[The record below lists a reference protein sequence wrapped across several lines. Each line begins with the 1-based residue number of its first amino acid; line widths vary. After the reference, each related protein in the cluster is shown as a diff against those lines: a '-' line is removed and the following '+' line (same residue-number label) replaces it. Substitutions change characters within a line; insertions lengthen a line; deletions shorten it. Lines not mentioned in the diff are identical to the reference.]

1 MSDKNSQY
9 LLLIGV
15 YWDNEVNLVYF
26 LMLILEEIGKN
37 LVVINIIILK
47 LLELIFDLNFL
58 VVDMFNCF

>member
-1 MSDKNSQY
+1 M
-9 LLLIGV
+9 IGV